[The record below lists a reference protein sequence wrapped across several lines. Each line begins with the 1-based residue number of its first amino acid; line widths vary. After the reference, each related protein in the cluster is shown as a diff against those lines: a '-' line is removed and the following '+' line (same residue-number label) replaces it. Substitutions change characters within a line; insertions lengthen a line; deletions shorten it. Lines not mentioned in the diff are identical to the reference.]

1 MAAGP
6 RRVGRRDLLGAS
18 ALGITST
25 LLPPATTAASN
36 GGLAGA
42 GAADELD
49 PDTATVVS
57 VTEDAASPTEGVR
70 GIATDGDS
78 VYWRR
83 NLSSTIREVGMDGT
97 FVADHDVA
105 GLPDFYEGNDL
116 AMSGGHLF
124 TRGAS
129 SGDGPST
136 LTAVSSTSWTARAV
150 TLPEAH
156 PLPAPTRG
164 FMHGNLAD
172 LPDGRLAAV
181 SAPVAQDD
189 GSYVSTLRTWTV
201 DTTGGTSDPI
211 VLTHSRDYL
220 LEDSEDWPNDCHG
233 IASDGVHLY
242 RLRYLGGYRVWTLA
256 ATGRSGLAFD
266 ADCTSGCT
274 GTATFR
280 DIDPA
285 GGSWNATYMARD
297 HVAGRYVVG
306 NYSGGANGQFY
317 LTG

>member
-18 ALGITST
+18 ALGITSS
-25 LLPPATTAASN
+25 LLPSATAAASN
-36 GGLAGA
+36 GGPAGA

-49 PDTATVVS
+49 PDTVTVVS
-57 VTEDAASPTEGVR
+57 VTDDATSSTEGVR
-70 GIATDGDS
+70 GIATDGNS

-83 NLSSTIREVGMDGT
+83 NGTSTIREVGMSGT
-97 FVADHDVA
+97 FIADHVVT

-116 AMSGGHLF
+116 AMSVGYLF

-129 SGDGPST
+129 SGDGLST
-136 LTAVSSTSWTARAV
+136 LTAISSTSWTVRAV

-156 PLPAPTRG
+156 PLPAPTRS

-172 LPDGRLAAV
+172 LPDGRLAAI
-181 SAPVAQDD
+181 SAPGVQDD

-201 DTTGGTSDPI
+201 DTTGETSDPI